1 MIFYLLATIL
11 FLLKPNF
18 AYATSEFT
26 IQKIINYQFDSVGDA
41 HITQDIKLINN
52 YSVIYPKEYQLIIYG
67 QQISNLTATDNLG
80 NILQNTSVTDDSTTI
95 YLQFNQPSINTQKS
109 TDFQIRY
116 NVDSLAQNQ
125 GNIWKIN
132 LPKHTTDPKDQIQ
145 TTITVP
151 TSWGKLAYSSLP
163 LSPTVDIL
171 NQTILVPPHLS
182 DQSITLAFGETQ
194 IFNFNLS
201 FFLENDLTSTENFQ
215 VPLPPETDTQTVI
228 YTNIDPTP
236 QNINIDPDGNF
247 LAQYQLL
254 PNQKI
259 KIIAKGQVQV
269 HAPDPNFPQITPLPF
284 HTQTDQFWPVS
295 NSTIITHAKNLQSPR
310 KIYDF
315 VVNTL
320 VYNPN
325 LIQDATRKDPLESLL
340 EPQNSLCTDFTDLFI
355 SITRASSIPSRE
367 IEGFIYT
374 QNSLL
379 QPQNLTSDILHAWPQ
394 FWNQEKNR
402 WQQVD
407 PTWQS
412 TTKGDDYFNS
422 IDLNRV
428 ILVFHGL
435 SSLNPPPPGSYNQ
448 NLNQKTVDITP
459 TNNLLETQFSPPV
472 LTLKKSKLIIHN
484 PNQQSVTNL
493 SITNTNFSINK
504 TIDIIPPLSYL
515 ELDLNSIKSLPSIL
529 PKNKQIT
536 LVLKYDQGQGQETL
550 ANPYSRLFTLGTIS
564 FLALSLFT
572 GIILLKHK

>member
-11 FLLKPNF
+11 FLFKSNF

-26 IQKIINYQFDSVGDA
+26 IQKIIKYQFDSVGNA
-41 HITQDIKLINN
+41 QVTQDIKLTNN

-67 QQISNLTATDNLG
+67 QQISDLTATDNLG
-80 NILQNTSVTDDSTTI
+80 NILKNTSVADDSTTI

-109 TDFQIRY
+109 TDFQIKY
-116 NVDSLAQNQ
+116 NVSSLAQNQ

-151 TSWGKLAYSSLP
+151 SGWGKLAYSSLP
-163 LSPTVDIL
+163 LSPTVDTL
-171 NQTILVPPHLS
+171 YQTILVPPHLS

-201 FFLENDLTSTENFQ
+201 FFLENDLDVTKNFQ
-215 VPLPPETDTQTVI
+215 IPLPPDTDTQTII

-236 QNINIDPDGNF
+236 QNINIDSDGNF

-259 KIIAKGQVQV
+259 NIIAKGQVQV
-269 HAPDPNFPQITPLPF
+269 HPPDPYFPQIEPLPF

-295 NSTIITHAKNLQSPR
+295 NPTIANYAKNLQSPR

-320 VYNPN
+320 VYNPS

-355 SITRASSIPSRE
+355 SIARASSIPSRE
-367 IEGFIYT
+367 IQGFIYT
-374 QNSLL
+374 QDSLL
-379 QPQNLTSDILHAWPQ
+379 QPQNLNSDILHAWPQ
-394 FWNQEKNR
+394 FWNKEKNK
-402 WQQVD
+402 WQQID

-422 IDLNRV
+422 VDLSRV
-428 ILVFHGL
+428 ILVVHGL

-448 NLNQKTVDITP
+448 NLNQKTVDITL
-459 TNNLLETQFSPPV
+459 TKNLLDTQFSPLV

-484 PNQQSVTNL
+484 PNQQSITNL
-493 SITNTNFSINK
+493 SITNTNFSINE
-504 TIDIIPPLSYL
+504 TVDIIPPFSYL
-515 ELDLNSIKSLPSIL
+515 ERDFDLIKSLPSII

-536 LVLKYDQGQGQETL
+536 LILSYDQGQSQETL
-550 ANPYSRLFTLGTIS
+550 LNPYSQIYMLGS
-564 FLALSLFT
+564 VLFLALSLFA
-572 GIILLKHK
+572 GIILLKRK

>member
-1 MIFYLLATIL
+1 MIFYLLTTIL
-11 FLLKPNF
+11 FLFKPNF
-18 AYATSEFT
+18 AYAASEFT
-26 IQKIINYQFDSVGDA
+26 IQKIINYQFNSVGDA
-41 HITQDIKLINN
+41 QVTQDIKLINN

-80 NILQNTSVTDDSTTI
+80 NILKNTSVIDDSITI

-109 TDFQIRY
+109 TDFQIKY
-116 NVDSLAQNQ
+116 SVDSLAQNQ

-132 LPKHTTDPKDQIQ
+132 LPKHTTDPKDQVQ

-163 LSPTVDIL
+163 LSPTVDTL

-201 FFLENDLTSTENFQ
+201 FFLENDLDITENFQ
-215 VPLPPETDTQTVI
+215 IPLPPDTDTQTII

-236 QNINIDPDGNF
+236 QNINIDSDGNF

-259 KIIAKGQVQV
+259 NIIAKGQVQI
-269 HAPDPNFPQITPLPF
+269 HAPNPNFPQIEPQTF

-295 NSTIITHAKNLQSPR
+295 NPTIITHAKTLQSPR

-355 SITRASSIPSRE
+355 SIARASSIPSRE
-367 IEGFIYT
+367 IQGFIYT

-379 QPQNLTSDILHAWPQ
+379 QPQNISSDILHAWPQ
-394 FWNQEKNR
+394 FWNQEKNI

-407 PTWQS
+407 PTWQN

-459 TNNLLETQFSPPV
+459 TNNLLNTQFSPLV

-504 TIDIIPPLSYL
+504 TIDIIPPYSFIELNLDTVRSPLSIIPSNKDIK
-515 ELDLNSIKSLPSIL
+515 LDL
-529 PKNKQIT
+529 
-536 LVLKYDQGQGQETL
+536 VYDQDQVQETL
-550 ANPYSRLFTLGTIS
+550 LNPYSQLYTQGLII
-564 FLALSLFT
+564 FLVLSLFT
-572 GIILLKHK
+572 GIILLKRK